1 MPASRLAALTPICFK
16 ASSFA
21 ASTSLAAW
29 LAASSALVSIRR
41 RASST
46 ALWKLLMDK
55 PIVAFTADSPRVVI
69 ETKVS
74 AHCRTAPSVGAAE
87 AGAEAGG
94 DVPEADE
101 DEEAHAREMGDSKP
115 DAAVDDASV
124 KMPPS
129 NDASRSSSPPFSCV
143 ACVGDVGSREV
154 EHRWQVVAVFTF
166 LYVHDG
172 QDGSHP
178 GRVTSPKKE

>member
-1 MPASRLAALTPICFK
+1 M
-16 ASSFA
+16 
-21 ASTSLAAW
+21 
-29 LAASSALVSIRR
+29 
-41 RASST
+41 
-46 ALWKLLMDK
+46 
-55 PIVAFTADSPRVVI
+55 AFTADSPRVVI

-94 DVPEADE
+94 DVLVADE
-101 DEEAHAREMGDSKP
+101 DEEAH
-115 DAAVDDASV
+115 DAPVDDASV

-166 LYVHDG
+166 MYVHDG

-178 GRVTSPKKE
+178 GRATSSKKE